1 MQSKT
6 KTNPSRILGIDPGYE
21 RLGLAV
27 VEKGLKKDKVLFSFC
42 FITKREDN
50 HEIRLLNIKKCIT
63 EVIKKWQ
70 PEKMAIEKLF
80 FNENQKT
87 ALKVAEARGV
97 IITEAAENNL
107 DVMEIGP
114 LEVKMAITGYGRSDK
129 RQIKLMLDKIADIST
144 KIKYDDEYD
153 AIGIGIAGL
162 AIGNN
167 LKKLFTA

>member
-1 MQSKT
+1 MK
-6 KTNPSRILGIDPGYE
+6 ILGIDPGYE
-21 RLGLAV
+21 RIGVAI
-27 VEKGLKKDKVLFSFC
+27 VEKGQRKDSVLFSDC
-42 FITKREDN
+42 LITDRKKP
-50 HEIRLLNIKKCIT
+50 HEERLLTIKNYLEKI
-63 EVIKKWQ
+63 IQKWQ

-97 IITEAAENNL
+97 IICEAC
-107 DVMEIGP
+107 DKKIPIIEIGP

-129 RQIKLMLDKIADIST
+129 RQMKIMLEKITDINK

-162 AIGNN
+162 A
-167 LKKLFTA
+167 LSR